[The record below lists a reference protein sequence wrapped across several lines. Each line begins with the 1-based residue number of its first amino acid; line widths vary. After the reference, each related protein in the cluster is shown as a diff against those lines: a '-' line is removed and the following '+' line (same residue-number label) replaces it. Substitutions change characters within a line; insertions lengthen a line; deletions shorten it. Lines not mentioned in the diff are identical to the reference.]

1 MGKELKMTFTLDNK
15 KTKTLNL
22 PNPRADVTADDV
34 RSFMNS
40 AVAKNAFDVSG
51 AKAASAKSA
60 VIRSTDDEVLF

>member
-1 MGKELKMTFTLDNK
+1 MAKELKMTFTLDNE

-22 PNPRADVTADDV
+22 PNPRADVTADNV

-40 AVAKNAFDVSG
+40 VVTKNAFDVSG

>member
-1 MGKELKMTFTLDNK
+1 MAKELKMTFTLDNE

-22 PNPRADVTADDV
+22 PNPRADVAADDV
-34 RSFMNS
+34 RSFMNG
-40 AVAKNAFDVSG
+40 VVTKNAFDVIG

>member
-1 MGKELKMTFTLDNK
+1 MAKELKMTFTLDNE

-40 AVAKNAFDVSG
+40 AVTKNAFDVSG
-51 AKAASAKSA
+51 AKAAFAKSA

>member
-1 MGKELKMTFTLDNK
+1 MAKELKMTFTLDNE

-40 AVAKNAFDVSG
+40 AVTQNAFDVSG
-51 AKAASAKSA
+51 AKAASVKSA
-60 VIRSTDDEVLF
+60 VIRSTDDEVFF

>member
-1 MGKELKMTFTLDNK
+1 MTFTLDNE

-40 AVAKNAFDVSG
+40 AVTKNVFDVSG